1 MGTPLTN
8 EKFEDI
14 LAAATNSAVHLELRD
29 AYMADSS
36 FTNWLETG
44 VVSTDANDEWWIS
57 TVGKAV
63 ARGVK
68 VQRARIVSE
77 PLSAYSRWL
86 WECTALVN
94 LAAGGTSAMAASPS
108 DRRPRD
114 ASGRLLGFRL
124 CCPRM
129 EPLCR

>member
-94 LAAGGTSAMAASPS
+94 LAAGNKCDGCLAI
-108 DRRPRD
+108 
-114 ASGRLLGFRL
+114 
-124 CCPRM
+124 
-129 EPLCR
+129 